1 MMHLADI
8 AVWTVVVLHVCF
20 FVLESLLWT
29 HPVVCKQLGQT
40 EQEASVTKIL
50 ALNQGVYNLGI
61 AAMLA
66 WFMYSQVAA
75 GVCATLLF
83 IVVMGIVGA
92 LTANVRIMLIQ
103 SLPAAIALWLQSV

>member
-1 MMHLADI
+1 MPVADI
-8 AVWTVVVLHVCF
+8 AVWTVVVLHAAF
-20 FVLESLLWT
+20 FVLESVLWT

-40 EQEASVTKIL
+40 QQEAGVTKVL

-66 WFMYSQVAA
+66 WFVYSGVAA
-75 GVCATLLF
+75 GVCATLVF
-83 IVVMGIVGA
+83 IVLMGIVGA
-92 LTANVRIMLIQ
+92 LTANVRIVLIQ